1 MAREDLIFA
10 LTTTQQKFVQ
20 SRANI
25 VQLVG
30 PMGEGKSFT
39 GVVGMIHHAARCGIR
54 LQAAWIR
61 DTLENIK
68 TSTVQTVTE
77 ILGDW
82 AVFKDNSKKLHIR
95 TNPPVD
101 VDLFGIDDPASISKL
116 QGPLYGCITLEEP
129 APIHERA
136 NAGLPKEVFLMA
148 IARAGRQKGSF
159 PRLQVLHNP
168 GDDTHWTSDLIDDP
182 HEYMTA
188 EDGTIIY
195 KDTFFIPKGENTHLT
210 PIQRAMNQAAFKDDK
225 GKWERYVE
233 GNVATVMEGKKVLA
247 PYNPAIHMSQKIL
260 PVYPDLQGI
269 RAWDGFGHPCCII
282 AQYNPAGQLVIHD
295 SLYAEGCGVEELIE
309 EQLLPLL
316 ATPKYKGKILDDWR
330 DVGDPSMAT
339 ADQSSKKRSGA
350 KVIRDML
357 KTRFEPGPS
366 RWTNRIEPTTHHLKR
381 LVGDGIPA
389 IILSASAKV
398 LNRALKGG
406 WHWKIDNSGHIMG
419 TTPVKDEH
427 SHPGES
433 FIYLVST
440 LMPNDAT
447 RNRKRKAP
455 QAEMNRILSY
465 ASGGRSGNAMIPQG
479 YPIAVGQGRI

>member
-1 MAREDLIFA
+1 MAREDLVFD
-10 LTTTQQKFVQ
+10 LTPTQTKFVQ

-30 PMGEGKSFT
+30 PMGEGKTFT
-39 GVVGMIHHAARCGIR
+39 GIVGMVHHASRCGIP

-68 TSTVQTVTE
+68 TSTVQSVTE
-77 ILGDW
+77 VLGDW
-82 AVFKDNSKKLHIR
+82 AIFKDNYKKLRIR

-159 PRLQVLHNP
+159 PRLQVIHNP

-182 HEYMTA
+182 HEYMVA

-210 PIQRAMNQAAFKDDK
+210 AIQRAMNQAAFKDDK
-225 GKWERYVE
+225 GKWARYVE
-233 GNVATVMEGKKVLA
+233 GAVATVMEGKKVTP
-247 PYNPAIHMSQKIL
+247 PYNPTIHLSQKIL
-260 PVYPDLQGI
+260 PVYPELQGI
-269 RAWDGFGHPCCII
+269 RAWDGYGHPCCGI
-282 AQYNPAGQLVIHD
+282 AQYNPYGQLVVHD
-295 SLYAEGCGVEELIE
+295 VLYAEGVGVEELIE

-330 DVGDPSMAT
+330 DIGDPSMAT
-339 ADQSSKKRSGA
+339 ADQSSRKRSA
-350 KVIRDML
+350 SKVIRDML
-357 KTRFEPGPS
+357 KTRFEPGPT
-366 RWTNRIEPTTHHLKR
+366 RWPNRIDPTNFHLKR
-381 LVGDGIPA
+381 LIGDGRPA
-389 IILSASAKV
+389 IVLSASAKI
-398 LNRALKGG
+398 LHRALKGG
-406 WHWKIDNSGHIMG
+406 WHYKVDNSGNIMG
-419 TTPVKDEH
+419 TTPVKNEH
-427 SHPGES
+427 SHPGDM
-433 FIYLVST
+433 FLYLISV
-440 LMPNDAT
+440 LMPYDAA
-447 RNRKRKAP
+447 RLRKRKAP
-455 QAEMNRILSY
+455 QADMNRILSY
-465 ASGGRSGNAMIPQG
+465 ASGGRSGQGAIPAAM
-479 YPIAVGQGRI
+479 GRW